1 MGREKGKVGKYKS
14 IIQNK
19 IKIKKENE
27 KMKMFAVKRATTGR
41 RNYAEIWEVDEDFP
55 EGHITEEFDH
65 ITPYVF
71 FSETFPTREAAER
84 FAREELGLP
93 LEKEV
98 AL

>member
-1 MGREKGKVGKYKS
+1 MKKELLKS
-14 IIQNK
+14 IKGNR
-19 IKIKKENE
+19 
-27 KMKMFAVKRATTGR
+27 FAVKRATTGR
-41 RNYAEIWEVDEDFP
+41 RDYAEVWEVDEDFP

-71 FSETFPTREAAER
+71 FREVFPSREAAER